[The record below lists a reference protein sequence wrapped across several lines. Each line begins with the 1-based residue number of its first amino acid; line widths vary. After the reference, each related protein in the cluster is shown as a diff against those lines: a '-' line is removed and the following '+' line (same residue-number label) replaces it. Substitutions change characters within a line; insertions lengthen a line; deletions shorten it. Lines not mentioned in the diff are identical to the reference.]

1 MRQVVSVYGCKI
13 WWVAS
18 EYVGFITGASF
29 QVRFRYICLRTALV
43 LRAVCV

>member
-1 MRQVVSVYGCKI
+1 MRQVVSVYGCKV

-18 EYVGFITGASF
+18 EYVDFITGAPF
-29 QVRFRYICLRTALV
+29 QVCFRCVCLRTALV